1 MRTFLQSISGG
12 RASLPPRLPTR
23 QILLAGLGGA
33 LAISLL
39 AALTRMSGTPLVLGS
54 FGASCVFIFGLPDA
68 PFSQPRNVIGG
79 HLISSATGL
88 AIHSLFGSAP
98 WALGIA
104 LGLAIMLMFAT
115 RMVHA
120 PAGSNPVIVFLSAPG
135 WDFLLTPTLLGA
147 CGLVLVALLYHHA
160 TNPGQYPRYW
170 WGREAKP
177 SPA

>member
-1 MRTFLQSISGG
+1 MRAILQSLAGG
-12 RASLPPRLPTR
+12 RAALPPRLPTR

-39 AALTRMSGTPLVLGS
+39 AALTKLSGTPLVLGS

-88 AIHSLFGSAP
+88 AVYSLFGSQA
-98 WALGIA
+98 WALGLA
-104 LGLAIMLMFAT
+104 LGLAIILMFAT

-135 WDFLLTPTLLGA
+135 WNFLLTPTLLGGV
-147 CGLVLVALLYHHA
+147 GLVLVALIYHHA
-160 TNPGQYPRYW
+160 TNPGHYPRYW
-170 WGREAKP
+170 WGRDAKP
-177 SPA
+177 EPA